1 MLLRQC
7 QKLVT
12 PFGLTRTGSFCL
24 FFFNLLFA
32 VAANAQDAL
41 LKTVSLQLKH
51 VTHPEV
57 LSAIERQAGVR
68 FVYQP
73 SLFQPLK
80 KIDVQSNGERL
91 PLLLNRLLL
100 PLNVRYEIS
109 ANSFIILTKD
119 DADQRKTFT
128 DAVLNENNRTGIQT
142 TQSVSGKVCSE
153 GIPISGA
160 SVVVVGTARGTS
172 TDENGKFE
180 LDNLQAGNYTLL
192 FTHVNFSKISRTLSI
207 SDRKIFLQ
215 IDLPGDPLEM
225 QQVVVTSVG
234 VPKKKIE
241 SSIAIATLAAARLE
255 DRSPVNNMDAV
266 RSIPGIFAVSSGGD
280 GPGAVRVRGLP
291 SGGGYQFFG
300 VLEDG
305 LPVLPT
311 GYANIPSADQY
322 YKLDVTVKNIEAIRG
337 GNTPLLMAN
346 TPGALMN
353 LISYTGSEQGYGK
366 FKFTKG
372 LSQRQYRADGN
383 FGGSISKKWRYNIG
397 GFYRKDDG
405 IKPPAYTAN
414 QGGQLKA
421 NLTWHFNGK
430 GFVRLY
436 TKYMDDRVQWQ
447 LAGFYPYNKEHR
459 NQPFADFDL
468 YRETLVP
475 SQTRFAVALPDGNVH
490 HTRLDDGY
498 RTIVGYGGLLFQYK
512 NKGWD
517 IRNHFRYQYSKGL
530 INFIIASNAVAFSPT
545 KKYFF
550 ADGTPLKNPTG
561 YYANQQTTDN
571 ERLESQLIDYVDLT
585 KKFGRYNLTVGG
597 GVHVYNVLRNEGVN
611 AIVNTEIKNK
621 PRVILV
627 DSSTAP
633 AARAASYSTISGQ
646 TRYNGITVLSSL
658 YALGE
663 LSASERWHLEAGI
676 RIDHFNLHGQKAVF
690 GGASI
695 ANGGNGYV
703 ITGLSPWENRNVNWS
718 ASVAANYKMVE
729 GLALFL
735 RGTLSYSGFTL
746 ADFISVDAAD
756 LRKRNIVL
764 CEAGTKFT
772 KDRFSLFSAV
782 AYTAAQH
789 LPLAVNVPS
798 IGGSIFIQNTV
809 ASSRCLG
816 WETEAGYQFSK
827 GIHLRLNS
835 TLQNPVFTDY
845 VFVVSPNARPELA
858 GKPVDWNGNRP
869 QGIPNLN
876 VIAEGTGSYK
886 SFNLFANAVL
896 IGPAWSTSA
905 NTYKVPAFTEMTAGI
920 GTRLL
925 KKKIEL
931 RAWSNNLLDARSLTQ
946 GNVRGEQFIN
956 EKDLVIGQP
965 MLGRALLP
973 RSFWLSASYS
983 L

>member
-1 MLLRQC
+1 MLFWRYQR
-7 QKLVT
+7 LVT
-12 PFGLTRTGSFCL
+12 TFKTTRAIPYCL
-24 FFFNLLFA
+24 PVLIWVYA
-32 VAANAQDAL
+32 VPVNAQDPL
-41 LKTVSLQLKH
+41 VKTISLQLKH
-51 VTHPEV
+51 VAHAEV

-73 SLFQPLK
+73 SLFQNLK

-91 PLLLNRLLL
+91 RFLLNRLLL
-100 PLNVRYEIS
+100 PLNVRYETS
-109 ANSFIILTKD
+109 ANNFIVLTKD
-119 DADQRKTFT
+119 NPGQDKAGSGAKRNADTRT
-128 DAVLNENNRTGIQT
+128 DIQPT
-142 TQSVSGKVCSE
+142 LKVIGRVSSEGVPVSGV
-153 GIPISGA
+153 
-160 SVVVVGTARGTS
+160 SVVLAGTSRGTS
-172 TDENGKFE
+172 TDESGKFV
-180 LDNLQAGNYTLL
+180 LDNLPPGNHTLL
-192 FTHVNFSKISRTLSI
+192 FTHVNFSRTSRTVFV
-207 SDRKIFLQ
+207 SDREVSLQ

-234 VPKKKIE
+234 APKKKIE

-300 VLEDG
+300 ILEDG

-322 YKLDVTVKNIEAIRG
+322 YKLDLTVKSLEAIRG
-337 GNTPLLMAN
+337 GNTPLIMAN

-353 LISYTGSEQGYGK
+353 LISHTGSEQKYGK

-372 LSQRQYRADGN
+372 LSQRQYKADGN
-383 FGGSISKKWRYNIG
+383 FGGSFGKKWQYNVG

-405 IKPPAYTAN
+405 IKPPTYTAN

-421 NLTWHFNGK
+421 NLTWHFNDK

-436 TKYMDDRVQWQ
+436 TKHMDDRVQWQ
-447 LAGFYPYNKEHR
+447 LAGFYAYNKEHR
-459 NQPFADFDL
+459 NQPLADFDL

-475 SQTRFAVALPDGNVH
+475 SQTRFAIALPDGHLH
-490 HTRLDDGY
+490 HTNLEDGY
-498 RTIVGYGGLLFQYK
+498 HTIVSYGGLLFQYK
-512 NKGWD
+512 AKGWD
-517 IRNHFRYQYSKGL
+517 IRNNFRYQRSKGF
-530 INFIIASNAVAFSPT
+530 INFIIASNAVAFSPN

-550 ADGTPLKNPTG
+550 ADGRPLINPTG

-571 ERLESQLIDYVDLT
+571 ERSESQVIDYLDFT
-585 KKFGRYNLTVGG
+585 KKFGQHSITFGG
-597 GVHVYNVLRNEGVN
+597 GVHVYNVLRNQGVN
-611 AIVNTEIKNK
+611 AVVNTEIRNQ

-633 AARAASYSTISGQ
+633 AARAASYSNVSGQ
-646 TRYNGITVLSSL
+646 TRYNGVTAISSL

-663 LSASERWHLEAGI
+663 FSAAERWRLEAGV
-676 RIDHFNLHGQKAVF
+676 RMDYFSMHGQKAVF
-690 GGASI
+690 GGTSVT
-695 ANGGNGYV
+695 NGGNGYV
-703 ITGLSPWENRNVNWS
+703 IIGLAPWENRNVNWS
-718 ASVAANYKMVE
+718 ASVAANYKVME
-729 GLALFL
+729 GLALFM

-746 ADFISVDAAD
+746 ADFVSVDAAD
-756 LRKRNIVL
+756 LRKRNIAM

-772 KDRFSLFSAV
+772 KGRFSLFSSV
-782 AYTAAQH
+782 AYTVAHH
-789 LPLAVNVPS
+789 LPLNINVPS
-798 IGGSIFIQNTV
+798 VGGSIFLQNTV
-809 ASSRCLG
+809 ASSHCFG
-816 WETEAGYQFSK
+816 WETEASYRFSK
-827 GIHLRLNS
+827 GFHLRLNS

-845 VFVVSPNARPELA
+845 VFMVSPNGRADLA
-858 GKPVDWNGNRP
+858 DKPVNWNGNRP
-869 QGIPNLN
+869 QGTPNLN

-886 SFNLFANAVL
+886 FFNLFANTVL
-896 IGPAWSTSA
+896 IGSAWSTSA
-905 NTYKVPAFTEMTAGI
+905 NTYKVPAFTEVTAGI
-920 GTRLL
+920 GTGLL

-931 RAWSNNLLDARSLTQ
+931 RAWSNNLFDARSLTQ

-956 EKDLVIGQP
+956 EKDLVIGQL